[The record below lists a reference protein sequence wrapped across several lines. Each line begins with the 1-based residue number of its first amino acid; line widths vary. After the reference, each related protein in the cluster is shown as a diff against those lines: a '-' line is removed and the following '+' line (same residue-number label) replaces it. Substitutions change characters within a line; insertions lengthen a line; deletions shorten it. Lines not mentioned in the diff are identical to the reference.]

1 VTREQII
8 QIYQSGVAGVLAL
21 IQRLLDKIAGLEQE
35 NEALKAKVASLEKD
49 STNSNKPPSS
59 DGLGK
64 QRGSPKRGSSGRKPG
79 GQKGHPGK
87 TRTPAP
93 DAAVSETIEHKP
105 TACDHCGLGFDEDT
119 SGQVVERRQV
129 WDIPPIEPT
138 VIEHVFLKLRCPCG
152 HETRVPVPGWI
163 LSGAGGGL
171 QALIAYLTG
180 VAKLSRRMVQ
190 KVLDEAFHVR
200 LALGT
205 VQNRLE
211 DTSDA
216 LAPVCD
222 EVQEALAQEP
232 VLNID
237 ETSYPHNRRLDWLWA
252 FVSGSLGI
260 VFFAI
265 RASRGSK
272 VIKEVLGERFDG
284 IIICDRFSA
293 YLKYHR
299 DRACGLVQYCWAHIL
314 RQAKGL
320 PHVLGCGSGQLFS
333 RLVRQRVGAL
343 FRVWHAF
350 KQGRLSRADL
360 IAKAELHM
368 GLLRELLE
376 QNADSTSKPVRTF
389 CEGQL
394 GKWASLFTF
403 VYHEGVEPTNNLAE
417 RTIRP
422 GVETR
427 KISYCTR
434 SPAGQVLRAR
444 LLTVSQTCRLQDRN
458 PLEFLVAA
466 IRAKR
471 EGLPAPS
478 LLPQGAEDQERI
490 PA

>member
-1 VTREQII
+1 MTREQII
-8 QIYQSGVAGVLAL
+8 AIYQSGVAGVVTLVL
-21 IQRLLDKIAGLEQE
+21 RLLDKIAGLEEE

-49 STNSNKPPSS
+49 STNSSRPPSS

-64 QRGSPKRGSSGRKPG
+64 PRGSPKRGSSGRKPG
-79 GQKGHPGK
+79 GQKGHPGQ
-87 TRTPAP
+87 TRPPAP
-93 DAAVSETIEHKP
+93 TEQISETIEHKP
-105 TACDHCGLGFDEDT
+105 TACDHCGQDFDEHT
-119 SGQVVERRQV
+119 PAQVVERRQV
-129 WDIPPIEPT
+129 WEIPPIQPT
-138 VIEHVFLKLRCPCG
+138 VIEHVFLKLECPCG
-152 HETRVPVPGWI
+152 HETRLPVPGWI
-163 LSGAGGGL
+163 LSGTGEGL

-180 VAKLSRRMVQ
+180 VAKLSRRQVQ
-190 KVLDEAFHVR
+190 KVLDEVFHVR
-200 LALGT
+200 VALGT
-205 VQNRLE
+205 VQHRLE

-222 EVQEALAQEP
+222 ELQEALAREP

-260 VFFAI
+260 VFFVI

-272 VIKEVLGERFDG
+272 VLREVLGERYDG

-293 YLKYHR
+293 YLKYQK
-299 DRACGLVQYCWAHIL
+299 DRACGLVQYCWAHII

-320 PHVLGCGSGQLFS
+320 PDVQGCGSGEVFS

-350 KQGRLSRADL
+350 KQGRMSRADL
-360 IAKAELHM
+360 IAKAESHM
-368 GLLRELLE
+368 GLLKELLE
-376 QNADSTSKPVRTF
+376 QNVDSPSKPVRTF

-427 KISYCTR
+427 KTSYCTR

-444 LLTVSQTCRLQDRN
+444 LLTVSQTCRLQDRD
-458 PLEFLVAA
+458 PLEFLVAT
-466 IRAKR
+466 IHAKR

-478 LLPQGAEDQERI
+478 LLPQDTQDVQAI
-490 PA
+490 AA